1 MDLQSR
7 LKDSIVQ
14 IIDEN
19 LGGLEDLGEK
29 TSLLGRVMQQKIV
42 EANRNGSYV
51 WNVETMTAQSQN
63 SYEQSINEGRGQEN
77 IEETEPKSGQTKNV
91 CNLAPLSAQY
101 TDKIK

>member
-1 MDLQSR
+1 MDSQSR
-7 LKDSIVQ
+7 LKDSIVR

-29 TSLLGRVMQQKIV
+29 TSLLGRVMQKKIN

-77 IEETEPKSGQTKNV
+77 IEETEPKSGKTKNV
-91 CNLAPLSAQY
+91 CNLAPLSA
-101 TDKIK
+101 